1 MALLIKSFVRIFGS
15 KTKSLRIYFVDLL
28 HNVLATQ
35 GMTGGPRKSKR
46 EKTQADEMHVVSK
59 SSRIQKP
66 VKSPSPETEVLPS
79 EDEYLHGFTSEDD
92 DSSDEEDIIDDIPEP
107 QLGVLKLPTIA
118 KDDATVRRRL
128 ELAKRQPVKAT
139 YSSP

>member
-1 MALLIKSFVRIFGS
+1 
-15 KTKSLRIYFVDLL
+15 
-28 HNVLATQ
+28 
-35 GMTGGPRKSKR
+35 MTGGPRKSKR
-46 EKTQADEMHVVSK
+46 EKTQAGEMDVVSK
-59 SSRIQKP
+59 SSSRIQKP
-66 VKSPSPETEVLPS
+66 VKAPSPETEVLPS

-92 DSSDEEDIIDDIPEP
+92 DSSDEEDVVDDTPGP

-139 YSSP
+139 YTSP